1 MLLLG
6 QGLKGLRL
14 LKKLSFVL
22 LKSYID
28 KKKALKIKHNTLKKR
43 DENEMYI
50 AAEIPKTNKTEKI
63 LIINFTSGK
72 EQKAC
77 PGWNP

>member
-1 MLLLG
+1 
-6 QGLKGLRL
+6 
-14 LKKLSFVL
+14 
-22 LKSYID
+22 
-28 KKKALKIKHNTLKKR
+28 
-43 DENEMYI
+43 MYI